1 MSNPTHLSGASL
13 TNFTFDELTQATST
27 LEQEGRYEEAAN
39 LYRQWLEFNKTDN
52 KHVAW
57 FNYGWLLQKQ
67 NLFNDAAKAYDQ
79 LIDNYA
85 NYVAGNVAA
94 A

>member
-1 MSNPTHLSGASL
+1 MSNSSYMSGASL
-13 TNFTFDELTQATST
+13 TNFTFKELTQATSV
-27 LEQEGRYEEAAN
+27 LEEEGRYEEAIS

-67 NLFNDAAKAYDQ
+67 NLFNDAVNAYDQ
-79 LIDNYA
+79 LVDNYA
-85 NYVAGNVAA
+85 NYIAGNAA
-94 A
+94 MT